1 MNKIS
6 VHIFF
11 THTQTPLSRLCYS
24 HDKGKYYKR
33 VEVRTAEDFVARAYA
48 IDRGLIKENQIVQN
62 G

>member
-6 VHIFF
+6 VHVFL
-11 THTQTPLSRLCYS
+11 TRTQTPLSHFCYA

-33 VEVRTAEDFVARAYA
+33 VEVRTAEDFVTRAYA